1 MTFDKSQYE
10 LIDFGSGE
18 KLERFGNHVVRR
30 QTPSVA
36 AGFANKRGW
45 NFDAAFRKNQQ
56 GQHSEAAWT
65 QKSGQQDLAALDAW
79 SIKHDGKTFALKLAP
94 SGQVGVF
101 PEQALNWKWIEQSKA
116 ALDGCSAINLFG
128 YTGGTTMA
136 LAQRGVNVTHVDAAK
151 PAVEWARE
159 NARAS
164 GLADASIRWIVD
176 DALSYMRREVKRGRE
191 YQIVVADP
199 PSFGRGPKQS
209 SWKIQRDLETLF
221 ELAGELT
228 ERNPVMFIFSCHT
241 PGVDRRDLKILA
253 AKHLN
258 LENGTSEAFGL
269 KIDSSNQRPLS
280 SGDCFRWQK
289 S

>member
-1 MTFDKSQYE
+1 ME
-10 LIDFGSGE
+10 L
-18 KLERFGNHVVRR
+18 RR
-30 QTPSVA
+30 
-36 AGFANKRGW
+36 GL
-45 NFDAAFRKNQQ
+45 
-56 GQHSEAAWT
+56 SEEPTGPNAKEEQWT
-65 QKSGQQDLAALDAW
+65 RPDLAQADVW
-79 SIKHDGKTFALKLAP
+79 SIQHGDKTFVLKLAP

-101 PEQALNWKWIEQSKA
+101 PEQALNWNWIEHSTA
-116 ALDGCSAINLFG
+116 ELNGCSAINLFG

-136 LAQRGVNVTHVDAAK
+136 LAKRGVSVTHVDAAK

-164 GLADASIRWIVD
+164 GLGDAPIRWIVD
-176 DALSYMRREVKRGRE
+176 DALSYLRREVKRGRE
-191 YQIVVADP
+191 YQIVIADP
-199 PSFGRGPKQS
+199 PSFGRGPKQT

-241 PGVDRRDLKILA
+241 PGVNRRDLKTLA

-258 LENGTSEAFGL
+258 LENGTSEAFAL
-269 KIDSSNQRPLS
+269 NIESTNLRPLS